1 MVKIES
7 IHLGKLKTINNLCTM
22 HQPTQNN
29 TKDYML
35 PCMNKKLFGI
45 DCPGCGL
52 QRAVVMVSK
61 GEFKEAFYMFPA
73 IYTTLLFSLAILA
86 HFILKKKITSKVLLI
101 LGILN
106 VVILIIAY
114 VLKMNKLIN

>member
-1 MVKIES
+1 MYQS
-7 IHLGKLKTINNLCTM
+7 
-22 HQPTQNN
+22 QQNN
-29 TKDYML
+29 VKDYML

-52 QRAVVMVSK
+52 QRSVVMVTK
-61 GEFKEAFYMFPA
+61 GEFKEAFHMFPA
-73 IYTTLLFSLAILA
+73 IYTTLLFSLAVVA
-86 HFILKKKITSKVLLI
+86 HFVLKKKITAKILLI

-114 VLKMNKLIN
+114 VLKMNKLIS